1 MRGTRR
7 LSCADTLKFFA
18 SIIFILLIAI
28 GVSISQSTHN
38 SGLFIY
44 IFKIACIVFF
54 LMLGGYNFYLGFK
67 KLKGEEHHWYKD
79 KNLSFG
85 AAWISVCI
93 GYFILF
99 FTSERILNIPLE
111 LFSAI
116 FFLLLGLVFCSY
128 GFILRRQERAAND

>member
-1 MRGTRR
+1 
-7 LSCADTLKFFA
+7 
-18 SIIFILLIAI
+18 
-28 GVSISQSTHN
+28 
-38 SGLFIY
+38 
-44 IFKIACIVFF
+44 
-54 LMLGGYNFYLGFK
+54 MLGGYNFYLGFK

-116 FFLLLGLVFCSY
+116 FFLFLAWFL
-128 GFILRRQERAAND
+128 FIRFYIKATREGSQ